1 MRRKI
6 FVVSI
11 FIIILL
17 LVFALYYRHL
27 QKEEILREIF
37 INDKYQTMTFIMG
50 TNYESQETID
60 NLERINQFFDYLHE
74 FKYMRVPDTGTNIQ
88 EFGNCVFYVE
98 SDIDIIIINI
108 FNENTINFIYSKF
121 DRYNDK
127 SYNLLCRTNADINI
141 EKLRKILGN
150 SE

>member
-6 FVVSI
+6 FVVPI

-37 INDKYQTMTFIMG
+37 FHDKYKTMTFNMD
-50 TNYESQETID
+50 TNYESETID
-60 NLERINQFFDYLHE
+60 NLEIINQFFDYLHE
-74 FKYMRVPDTGTNIQ
+74 FKYKRILDTGTHIQ
-88 EFGNCVFYVE
+88 EFGNCVFYAK
-98 SDIDIIIINI
+98 SDVDLIIINI

-121 DRYNDK
+121 DKYNDK

-141 EKLRKILGN
+141 EKLRKILGD